1 MVTRYEPQNGII
13 EISTLTQNIND
24 DIEMEQTL
32 RKAKERAEAADKMKT
47 AFIANMSQ
55 DMP

>member
-1 MVTRYEPQNGII
+1 
-13 EISTLTQNIND
+13 
-24 DIEMEQTL
+24 MEQTL